1 MTTPT
6 LYALIGVTLVAL
18 ALHSLLAVRHL
29 LRRLIAANVM
39 GSGIFLVFI
48 AMSHRP
54 ARGIDPVPHA
64 MVLTGIVV
72 AVAATGLGVALVR
85 KLARGSQGEHLPED
99 VDAQEDDEP

>member
-1 MTTPT
+1 MTTST
-6 LYALIGVTLVAL
+6 LYALVGVALVTL
-18 ALHSLLAVRHL
+18 ALHSLLSVRHI

-39 GSGIFLVFI
+39 GSGTFLVFI

-54 ARGIDPVPHA
+54 PRGIDPVPHA

-85 KLARGSQGEHLPED
+85 KLARERQGEHLPED
-99 VDAQEDDEP
+99 VDTQEDDES